1 MQQPRSRVNEL
12 KLEIDQISKRISIN
26 PDDSI
31 ESPTKKPNFDK
42 NREKEELQKQL
53 KSLKLSTSQ
62 KRETFNLELQQISK
76 KHQ

>member
-42 NREKEELQKQL
+42 NREKEELQKL
-53 KSLKLSTSQ
+53 RIKKKVTKIER
-62 KRETFNLELQQISK
+62 KRERVLSK
-76 KHQ
+76 G